1 MATGWHSHAMETDL
15 QTAVIWSG
23 IFSDANYF
31 GRYLR
36 DIARHDGDPMNPVL
50 AFCMAPY
57 FSLAMHESLQKAK
70 KIDANIS
77 ASFVENTI
85 DISARSRHS
94 LKLFEDT
101 KRGIEGQVS
110 YFRDEVF
117 TAHSARFLGNTWL
130 PLARF
135 LETDLGLYGYGGRLI
150 TTTHAATFHLGF
162 EPNEL
167 LAEGAGT
174 HIRAV
179 FEEYGAYFA
188 GLGARLDD
196 QGEDTFVTALSPSA
210 LDESRD
216 VRASRYYRKVFNG
229 PDTPEINAILTTF
242 RAMLNFAE
250 IVVSSGLDRQKLDY
264 TAFKIGYLSLYQ
276 VLRSVRILLDDPS
289 YRLTNRSTAIANHIV
304 NLESAQD
311 ILDPKAKPF
320 RNMLMHY
327 NLPPKVDMT
336 KIDLSQPFF
345 GAIPIYFPRHDTL
358 SLIQLVNQCGAIT
371 AGIFDEWA
379 EGN

>member
-1 MATGWHSHAMETDL
+1 MKMDV

-31 GRYLR
+31 GRYSR
-36 DIARHDGDPMNPVL
+36 DVTRLGDDSLSSVL
-50 AFCMAPY
+50 AFCMTPY
-57 FSLAMHESLQKAK
+57 FSLSMHESLQKAR
-70 KIDANIS
+70 KIDAGIS
-77 ASFVENTI
+77 AAFEQNTLA
-85 DISARSRHS
+85 ISARSRHS

-101 KRGIEGQVS
+101 KRGIEGQIS

-117 TAHSARFLGNTWL
+117 TAHSATFLGNTWL

-135 LETDLGLYGYGGRLI
+135 LETDLGLYGYGGRLV

-167 LAEGAGT
+167 LADGAGP

-179 FEEYGAYFA
+179 FEEYGSYFA
-188 GLGARLDD
+188 GLGANLDD
-196 QGEDTFVTALSPSA
+196 QGADTFVTALDAST

-216 VRASRYYRKVFNG
+216 VRAEKYYRKVFNG
-229 PDTPEINAILTTF
+229 PDTPELNAILTTF

-250 IVVSSGLDRQKLDY
+250 IVLSSGVARQHLDY

-276 VLRSVRILLDDPS
+276 VLRSVRILLDDSS
-289 YRLTNRSTAIANHIV
+289 YPLTARSAVFADHIV
-304 NLESAQD
+304 NLESAQR
-311 ILDPKAKPF
+311 ILDPKVKPF

-327 NLPPKVDMT
+327 NLPPKLDMG
-336 KIDLSQPFF
+336 KVDLSQPFF
-345 GAIPIYFPRHDTL
+345 GAVPIYFPLYDVA
-358 SLIQLVNQCGAIT
+358 SFIQLVDQCGAIT
-371 AGIFDEWA
+371 AAIFDEWA
-379 EGN
+379 EGK

>member
-1 MATGWHSHAMETDL
+1 METDM

-36 DIARHDGDPMNPVL
+36 DVTRHGDDPLNSVL

-57 FSLAMHESLQKAK
+57 FSLAMHESLQKAT

-77 ASFVENTI
+77 AAFEEGTI
-85 DISARSRHS
+85 AISARSRHS

-101 KRGIEGQVS
+101 KRGIEGQIS

-117 TAHSARFLGNTWL
+117 TAHSAKFLGNTWL

-135 LETDLGLYGYGGRLI
+135 LETDLGLYSYGGRLV

-174 HIRAV
+174 LIRAV
-179 FEEYGAYFA
+179 FEEYGSYFA
-188 GLGARLDD
+188 GLGASLDD
-196 QGEDTFVTALSPSA
+196 QGADTFVTGLSASA

-216 VRASRYYRKVFNG
+216 VRASKYYGKVFNG
-229 PDTPEINAILTTF
+229 PNTPELNAVLTTF

-250 IVVSSGLDRQKLDY
+250 IVVSSGVDRQRLDY

-276 VLRSVRILLDDPS
+276 VLRSVRILLDDSS
-289 YRLTNRSTAIANHIV
+289 YRLTTRSAAIADHIV

-327 NLPPKVDMT
+327 NLPPKVDMA
-336 KIDLSQPFF
+336 KVDLSQPFF
-345 GAIPIYFPRHDTL
+345 GAVPIYFPRHDI
-358 SLIQLVNQCGAIT
+358 SSFIQLVNQCLAI
-371 AGIFDEWA
+371 AAAIFDEWA
-379 EGN
+379 EGD